1 MDFELR
7 AAREKLEREQRER
20 KAKAKAKLEKERKAK
35 AEAARQRDAI
45 EAVHRTRRIDA
56 ASALLQVL
64 LLFPYQ
70 CFLFFFFF
78 NLI

>member
-7 AAREKLEREQRER
+7 VAREKLEREQRER

-35 AEAARQRDAI
+35 TEAARQRDAI
-45 EAVHRTRRIDA
+45 ETVQRTRRIDA
-56 ASALLQVL
+56 ANAVLQVL

-70 CFLFFFFF
+70 CLFF
-78 NLI
+78 ISSS